1 MNTKETLMGSKIA
14 EALEKKKSDINSFVW
29 KGRKIEIN
37 GQFVQEEKRL
47 VDCSEQELNDFYNHC
62 NSMLLNKSDKDP
74 GRYVLLNIIRDQRK
88 RCNAELF
95 LRWLEDPEE
104 FGFPRFKFLE
114 ALRSF
119 MDTNKEV
126 LNPEKFPISGVLDS
140 EDKQQ
145 CPSEFAD
152 IPCSVILEGCLDRL
166 GRFDKK
172 HLTLS
177 FILKQGLWFTSQESK
192 DLAIKDENG
201 NIRDRIEVVREN
213 LKLPSTIKIH
223 TNPKGLS
230 YSQLRSMI
238 NLKSKKYSDLTTDQ
252 LRLLRDRILFSLE
265 DDVRMHID
273 QWEQR
278 MEQIIKVMQA
288 KGYTLP
294 AGAEE

>member
-1 MNTKETLMGSKIA
+1 MKTKETLLGSKMA
-14 EALEKKKSDINSFVW
+14 EAFEKKKSDVNSFVW
-29 KGRKIEIN
+29 KGRKVEVN
-37 GQFVQEEKRL
+37 GQFVQDEVRLIDATEK
-47 VDCSEQELNDFYNHC
+47 QLNNFYAHC
-62 NSMLLNKSDKDP
+62 ESMLTNKSEKDP
-74 GRYVLLNIIRDQRK
+74 GRYPLLAIIKDQRM

-104 FGFPRFKFLE
+104 VGYPRFKFLE
-114 ALRSF
+114 ALRGF
-119 MDTNKEV
+119 LDNNKETVDPDTFPIYRV
-126 LNPEKFPISGVLDS
+126 LNS
-140 EDKQQ
+140 EQ

-152 IPCSVILEGCLDRL
+152 IPCSIILEGCLDRL

-177 FILKQGLWFTSQESK
+177 FILKQGLWFTPQESK

-201 NIRDRIEVVREN
+201 NLRDRIEVVREN
-213 LKLPSTIKIH
+213 LKLPAAIKIH

-230 YSQLRSMI
+230 YAQLRSMI

-265 DDVRMHID
+265 DDVRLHAE
-273 QWEQR
+273 QWETR
-278 MEQIIKVMQA
+278 KNQIIKVMTL
-288 KGYTLP
+288 KGFTLP